1 MIYLWQF
8 RSVFGV
14 KEGFYLQISL
24 WIFII
29 IAQKTSLGVIICFNT
44 SFRNKISNSIC
55 ILAQLKLFQQKLGE

>member
-8 RSVFGV
+8 RHVFGV

-29 IAQKTSLGVIICFNT
+29 IAQKTSLGVIMRFNT
-44 SFRNKISNSIC
+44 CSRNKMSTVIC
-55 ILAQLKLFQQKLGE
+55 ILVVPNLN